1 MRLKHLKTIAFL
13 TMITLSAS
21 LFTSSC
27 TNTSNKSNE
36 NDSISQEQVFEVDR
50 EFLNAYAGGNQIGAD
65 EKYMGKRFKVRGIIA
80 EITNF
85 YEPVVK
91 VETEIGAVE
100 CVFSET
106 DTKELA
112 NLSIAQT
119 VVIDCVFRGIL
130 ISARFEDC
138 KIVK

>member
-1 MRLKHLKTIAFL
+1 MKTKVQISLLLFL
-13 TMITLSAS
+13 IL

-27 TNTSNKSNE
+27 INTSNKSNK

-50 EFLNAYAGGNQIGAD
+50 EFLNAYAGANQIAAD
-65 EKYMGKRFKVRGIIA
+65 EKYIGKRFKVRGLIA
-80 EITNF
+80 EITNI
-85 YEPVVK
+85 YEPVVT

-100 CVFSET
+100 CVFDKR

-112 NLSIAQT
+112 NLSIAQDI
-119 VVIDCVFRGIL
+119 VIDCVFRGIL